1 MRPFD
6 PAEIRRLARL
16 AAPVVLAHV
25 GFMLLGVTDTV
36 MVGRYDAGALA
47 GVALGHAWTWWVM
60 IVVRGAAIGLDPLVT
75 QAIGARDAIGYR
87 RALAHGVLLVTL
99 LAVPAVG
106 VQRSAALGL
115 TLLHQPADAIPLA
128 ADYAAILGFATWTSG
143 VEAVLRQGLQAQG
156 RVRAPLI
163 VALVGNLC
171 NVPLNALFLH
181 GAGPVPALGAPGV
194 AYASLIVQ
202 LVMSAT
208 LFAIA
213 REDARA
219 ALRGLR
225 EVGLR
230 SIARVA
236 ALAVPVALNLGLETW
251 AFGLA
256 TVIVGWSGTD
266 AVAAHTVALNVASL
280 AFMVPLGIS
289 SAASTRVGNLL
300 GAGLDWTRA
309 AWTAVAMG
317 GSVMAASSFALLVAS
332 GAIAGAYLPRP
343 EDSAVRELAAGLI
356 PVAALFQVFDGV
368 QVVSFGVLR
377 GAGDTRVPAVA
388 NVVGYYAVG
397 LPLGAWLLDA
407 GWGPRGVW
415 VGLCA
420 ALAIVAS
427 LLVVRIVQVARLG
440 GFRRS
445 V

>member
-1 MRPFD
+1 MRFLD
-6 PAEIRRLARL
+6 PAELGRLSRL

-36 MVGRYDAGALA
+36 MVGRYDARALA

-87 RALAHGVLLVTL
+87 RALAHGAVLVTV
-99 LAVPAVG
+99 LAVPAVAA
-106 VQRSAALGL
+106 QRSAAAGLAWLG
-115 TLLHQPADAIPLA
+115 QPADAIPLA

-143 VEAVLRQGLQAQG
+143 LEAVVRQGLQAQG
-156 RVRAPLI
+156 RVRAPLV
-163 VALVGNLC
+163 VAIVGNLC
-171 NVPLNALFLH
+171 NVPLNALFLY

-202 LVMSAT
+202 LVMAFT
-208 LFAIA
+208 MFVIA
-213 REDARA
+213 REDVRA
-219 ALRGLR
+219 LARGLGD
-225 EVGLR
+225 VGVR
-230 SIARVA
+230 SLAAVA

-251 AFGLA
+251 AFGAA
-256 TVIVGWSGTD
+256 TVLVGWWGAE

-289 SAASTRVGNLL
+289 TAGATRVGNLL
-300 GAGLDWTRA
+300 GAGQDWTRA

-317 GSVMAASSFALLVAS
+317 AGVMAASSLGLFLAS
-332 GAIAGAYLPRP
+332 GWIAGAYLPRP
-343 EDSAVRELAAGLI
+343 DDAAVRALAATLI
-356 PVAALFQVFDGV
+356 PMAALFQVFDGV

-388 NVVGYYAVG
+388 NIVGYYGVG
-397 LPLGAWLLDA
+397 LPLGAWLLHG

-415 VGLCA
+415 IGLCV
-420 ALAIVAS
+420 ALATVAG
-427 LLVVRIVQVARLG
+427 LLVLRIVRVARLG
-440 GFRRS
+440 GFRRA